1 MTNDISSGRYKC
13 IGYRIGTTYCLSP
26 SLAVNAITQ
35 VPETPSQVPGTKPW
49 LLGVTKL
56 DGDIIPFV
64 NIARFLS
71 IPTQSSSQTEPSN
84 PVVLIV
90 RGGPEIGDVGV
101 IVDQV
106 LGFIPSGALQDAPNA
121 ELKIPPGL
129 GACLVGAVT
138 GASRTWAVIDIQALI
153 ADPKM
158 QTIDLT

>member
-1 MTNDISSGRYKC
+1 MSSDISSGRYKC
-13 IGYRIGTTYCLSP
+13 IGYRIGDTYCLSP

-35 VPETPSQVPGTKPW
+35 VPVSPTQVPGTKPW
-49 LLGVTKL
+49 LLGATKL

-71 IPTQSSSQTEPSN
+71 IPQTMSRAEHSN
-84 PVVLIV
+84 PVALIV
-90 RGGPEIGDVGV
+90 RGGADVGDVGV

-106 LGFIPSGALQDAPNA
+106 VGFIPSGNLTAAPNA
-121 ELKIPPGL
+121 NLKIPPGL
-129 GACLVGAVT
+129 GACLVGVVT
-138 GASRTWAVIDIQALI
+138 GDARTWAVIDIQALI